1 MSVIGVHI
9 VRLFGM
15 ELSRHTLARACLSA
29 VVVSGGLVPF
39 HFRKHLPVW
48 VRVACLALIFASIGI
63 CCVWNFRIMRS
74 HVENPPEWDFRV
86 FWMYGKVL
94 ARHGN
99 VYLPSEYQEF
109 KELFQSDTQFTE
121 ASLNVG
127 ATYPPHS
134 MLLFEPLGF
143 SNIHT
148 AYLLWYVLQTAA
160 LVAAI
165 ELLRRIF
172 LGGSGVWGLG
182 LAALLLFA
190 LRGTWVTINFGQTNF
205 LVLLLI
211 LLYWCDHE
219 LPRAG
224 VWLALGILVKLYVV
238 FLLLYPLLRRQWLVV
253 AWTVVSSL
261 LLAFASLLVLGPTTF
276 FSYFT
281 LHPASHLP
289 SWVYSERINQS
300 LLAVILRNSNGGL
313 GNRGPLAQ
321 PLFLALALL
330 LACVTS
336 WLVYRLRRRCEY
348 GLALVLVLTLLL
360 YPGTLVHYTLI
371 LLIPLLV
378 IWEYREDFPGGIWG
392 TVGLIAFVYGSI
404 ALQQGDSTFA
414 AMLLV
419 WMVLAGLAVFRT
431 QNLQTIQPEGS
442 DLLTAPHQSRFEGK
456 TFSTAKTS
464 TINRLRH

>member
-1 MSVIGVHI
+1 MYWPMSVIGVHI

-29 VVVSGGLVPF
+29 VVVSGGLVAF

-63 CCVWNFRIMRS
+63 CCVWNFRIMHL
-74 HVENPPEWDFRV
+74 HVEDPPEWDFRV

-109 KELFQSDTQFTE
+109 KELFESDIQFTE

-127 ATYPPHS
+127 ATYPPQS
-134 MLLFEPLGF
+134 MLLFKPLGF
-143 SNIHT
+143 WNIHT
-148 AYLLWYVLQTAA
+148 AYLLWYVLQTTA
-160 LVAAI
+160 LVASI

-211 LLYWCDHE
+211 LLYWRDHE
-219 LPRAG
+219 RPRAG

-238 FLLLYPLLRRQWLVV
+238 LLLLYPLLRRQWLVL

-261 LLAFASLLVLGPTTF
+261 LLAFASLLVAGPTTF

-289 SWVYSERINQS
+289 NWVYSEGINQS
-300 LLAVILRNSNGGL
+300 LLAVILRNSNRGL
-313 GNRGPLAQ
+313 GSHGPLAQ

-330 LACVTS
+330 LTCVTS
-336 WLVYRLRRRCEY
+336 WLVYRLRRRLEY
-348 GLALVLVLTLLL
+348 RLALVLVLTLLL
-360 YPGTLVHYTLI
+360 YPGTLVHYTVI
-371 LLIPLLV
+371 LLIPLLLL
-378 IWEYREDFPGGIWG
+378 WKFREDFPGGVWG
-392 TVGLIAFVYGSI
+392 TAGLIAFVYGLI

-414 AMLLV
+414 AMFLV
-419 WMVLAGLAVFRT
+419 WLVLAGLAVFGTR
-431 QNLQTIQPEGS
+431 NLQTVQPAGS
-442 DLLTAPHQSRFEGK
+442 GLP
-456 TFSTAKTS
+456 ST
-464 TINRLRH
+464 LH

>member
-74 HVENPPEWDFRV
+74 HIENPPEWDFRV

-160 LVAAI
+160 LLLPSSCCAEYSSAAPVFGAWDWRHFCSSPC
-165 ELLRRIF
+165 EA
-172 LGGSGVWGLG
+172 LGS
-182 LAALLLFA
+182 
-190 LRGTWVTINFGQTNF
+190 
-205 LVLLLI
+205 LLI
-211 LLYWCDHE
+211 S
-219 LPRAG
+219 
-224 VWLALGILVKLYVV
+224 VK
-238 FLLLYPLLRRQWLVV
+238 R
-253 AWTVVSSL
+253 T
-261 LLAFASLLVLGPTTF
+261 
-276 FSYFT
+276 FSY
-281 LHPASHLP
+281 
-289 SWVYSERINQS
+289 
-300 LLAVILRNSNGGL
+300 
-313 GNRGPLAQ
+313 
-321 PLFLALALL
+321 
-330 LACVTS
+330 
-336 WLVYRLRRRCEY
+336 
-348 GLALVLVLTLLL
+348 
-360 YPGTLVHYTLI
+360 
-371 LLIPLLV
+371 
-378 IWEYREDFPGGIWG
+378 
-392 TVGLIAFVYGSI
+392 
-404 ALQQGDSTFA
+404 
-414 AMLLV
+414 
-419 WMVLAGLAVFRT
+419 
-431 QNLQTIQPEGS
+431 
-442 DLLTAPHQSRFEGK
+442 
-456 TFSTAKTS
+456 
-464 TINRLRH
+464 